1 MRDIAVNDKQAMA
14 LRPFRQGKVRDIYEL
29 GDGSHL
35 LLVASDRISA
45 FDVVLPTVIPG
56 KGRLLTALSE
66 FWFRQTAGL
75 VENHLVSTEIPGD
88 LGLSEHERDDLHGR
102 TMVVRRAKRIDVE
115 CVIRGY
121 LAGSAWEEYQR
132 SGMVAGEPVPSG
144 LPRAAKLPAPIFT
157 PAVKHDRDHDVTISP
172 SQLANMVGAG
182 LAGRLEEIS
191 RDLYDA
197 ASQHALDRGIILA
210 DTKYE
215 FGWIDGKLTLIDEL
229 LTPDSSRFWDAS
241 TWTPGIEPPSFDKQ
255 FVRNW
260 LLSTNW
266 NRQPPVPDLPDDVVA
281 GTLERYQE
289 AYARLTG
296 YASGEIG

>member
-1 MRDIAVNDKQAMA
+1 MRRVAFDKPVSV
-14 LRPFRQGKVRDIYEL
+14 LRPFRQGKVRDIYEIA
-29 GDGSHL
+29 DGSHL
-35 LLVASDRISA
+35 LMVASDRISA
-45 FDVVLPTVIPG
+45 FDVALPTVIPG

-66 FWFRQTAGL
+66 FWFCQTTGL
-75 VENHLVSTEIPGD
+75 VTNHLVSTEVPGD
-88 LGLSEHERDDLHGR
+88 LGLSEQERDYLHGR
-102 TMVVRRAKRIDVE
+102 TMVVRRAERIDVE
-115 CVIRGY
+115 CVVRGY

-132 SGMVAGEPVPSG
+132 SGMIAGEPVPSG

-172 SQLANMVGAG
+172 GQLADIVGAD

-215 FGWIDGKLTLIDEL
+215 FGWIDGTLTLIDEL

-260 LLSTNW
+260 LLSTDW
-266 NRQPPVPDLPDDVVA
+266 DRQPPAPDLPADVVA

-296 YASGEIG
+296 YTPGEIG